1 MYSFYTWN
9 FLGLI
14 DKILKE
20 CQNSIILE
28 VENHH
33 SIMISS
39 MEMMMLLMEVED
51 SIVPHI
57 DIHQC
62 IKISSMTLMM
72 IVMEDEDSEI
82 FISSPS
88 IDQVFQE

>member
-1 MYSFYTWN
+1 MYSLNTWN

-20 CQNSIILE
+20 FQNSIILE
-28 VENHH
+28 VNNQQ
-33 SIMISS
+33 SVMISS
-39 MEMMMLLMEVED
+39 MELMLLLMDVED

-62 IKISSMTLMM
+62 IKISSIILMM
-72 IVMEDEDSEI
+72 IMLEDEVSKISLLI
-82 FISSPS
+82 FT
-88 IDQVFQE
+88 